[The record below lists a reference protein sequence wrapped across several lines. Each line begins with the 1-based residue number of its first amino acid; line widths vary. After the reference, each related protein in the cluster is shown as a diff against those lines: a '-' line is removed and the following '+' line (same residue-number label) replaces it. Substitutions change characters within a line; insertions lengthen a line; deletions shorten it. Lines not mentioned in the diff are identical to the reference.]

1 MAGGQ
6 KARLAN
12 ASPWGDSRAGRCLPR
27 VRLRHVRRTHRDRV
41 YAGAR
46 PPGMVNIRQEGIAI
60 QDRIT
65 CRTSGSRQAAIFLRQ
80 PKTWE

>member
-65 CRTSGSRQAAIFLRQ
+65 RRAIVSWQATILRRH
-80 PKTWE
+80 PKTRE